1 MLSVKTRVAVPKQ
14 AGRGE
19 IIQIKTLAGHPMDN
33 GYMIDRE
40 GRRIPRQLIH
50 RFEALYKGELVFRA
64 DLHEA
69 ISTNPLISFF
79 VVATDSGRM
88 EFKWYD
94 DDGSVYTD
102 SAEITVT

>member
-1 MLSVKTRVAVPKQ
+1 MQHVKTRVSVPKQ
-14 AGRGE
+14 VGRGE
-19 IIQIKTLAGHPMDN
+19 IIEIKTLVKHPMDN
-33 GYMIDRE
+33 GFMIDRD
-40 GRRIPRQLIH
+40 GLSIPRQLIH
-50 RFEALYKGELVFRA
+50 RFEALYNGETVFQA

-79 VVATDSGRM
+79 AVATDSGRI
-88 EFKWYD
+88 EFRWYD